1 MKVVLTQDV
10 KAQGKKGQLIEVSDG
25 YARNFLLPK
34 GLAIIADNKALNEI
48 KGREESEK
56 HKAAVELANAKET
69 AAKLE
74 TVMVKFSGKP
84 GADGRLYGTV
94 TAKEIAEELKAQCG
108 IVVDKRKI
116 QIDAPI
122 KGFGKNTVNVKL
134 HAEVM
139 GKINVLVVEEK

>member
-10 KAQGKKGQLIEVSDG
+10 KSQGKKGQLINVSDG

-56 HKAAVELANAKET
+56 HRKAVELQNAKDT

-74 TVMVKFSGKP
+74 AVVVKLSGKA
-84 GADGRLYGTV
+84 GKDGRLYGSV
-94 TAKEIAEELKAQCG
+94 TTKDIAEALASQAE
-108 IVVDKRKI
+108 ITVDKRKI
-116 QIDAPI
+116 NLDDAL
-122 KGFGKNTVNVKL
+122 KTFGMHSVEVKL
-134 HAEVM
+134 HQEVV
-139 GKINVLVVEEK
+139 GKINVMISEEK

>member
-10 KAQGKKGQLIEVSDG
+10 KSQGKKGQLINVSDG

-56 HKAAVELANAKET
+56 HRKEVELQTAKNT

-74 TVMVKFSGKP
+74 TVVVKLSGKA
-84 GADGRLYGTV
+84 GKDGRLYGSV
-94 TAKEIAEELKAQCG
+94 TSKDIAEALKAQAD
-108 IVVDKRKI
+108 ITVDKRKVAL
-116 QIDAPI
+116 DDSL
-122 KGFGKNTVNVKL
+122 KTFGMHAVDVKL
-134 HAEVM
+134 HTEVV
-139 GKINVLVVEEK
+139 GKINVMISEEK

>member
-10 KAQGKKGQLIEVSDG
+10 KSQGKKGQLINVSDG

-56 HKAAVELANAKET
+56 HRKAVELQNAKDT

-74 TVMVKFSGKP
+74 TVVVKLSGKA
-84 GADGRLYGTV
+84 GKDGRLYGSV
-94 TAKEIAEELKAQCG
+94 TTKDIAEALASQAG
-108 IVVDKRKI
+108 ITVDKRKI
-116 QIDAPI
+116 NLDDAL
-122 KGFGKNTVNVKL
+122 KTFGMHSVEVKL
-134 HAEVM
+134 HQEVV
-139 GKINVLVVEEK
+139 GKINVMISEEK